1 MSDRALLRQAFID
14 ATIELADE
22 CATGERI
29 ECSAR
34 HRKRLRSMGISVGLS
49 ERTKILI
56 ALIAAALL
64 LTGCAVFREQIA
76 GLILSFGDGFVS
88 VEGNVDPDAPRE
100 IEHAYVATY
109 LPEGFVETERVED
122 SFYNRTIWENEE
134 NGKYLILTQE
144 TVHSFSQNIEA
155 TGAKT
160 TKIYYDGYSILKIE
174 ASDVFFY
181 YLRYEGYVL
190 SITADFDIDDYALTL
205 ILDGLR

>member
-100 IEHAYVATY
+100 IEHAYVASY
-109 LPEGFVETERVED
+109 IPDGFAEAERVEEW
-122 SFYNRTIWENEE
+122 Y
-134 NGKYLILTQE
+134 KVE
-144 TVHSFSQNIEA
+144 TVWKNADGEQ
-155 TGAKT
+155 
-160 TKIYYDGYSILKIE
+160 IYL
-174 ASDVFFY
+174 
-181 YLRYEGYVL
+181 LQW
-190 SITADFDIDDYALTL
+190 TID
-205 ILDGLR
+205 